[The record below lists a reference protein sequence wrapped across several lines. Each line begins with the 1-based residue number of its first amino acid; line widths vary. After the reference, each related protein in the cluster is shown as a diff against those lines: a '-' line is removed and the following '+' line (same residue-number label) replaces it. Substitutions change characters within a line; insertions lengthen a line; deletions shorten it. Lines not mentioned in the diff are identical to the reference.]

1 MEDLLGGLLNG
12 DSLLFLLHTLHELL
26 SICILTGHDIADA
39 EVGEDD
45 SRDREKVV
53 HLAADKWLVIANG
66 VTILII
72 LHKEDVGD
80 IELPCLVF
88 AAELGRLAEDF
99 LDHGVVAIV
108 PVDLGLH
115 HEDGDVLVESQVILL
130 KGIVDRLAISG
141 NSCVL
146 DRLGLLAERVD
157 VLVG

>member
-45 SRDREKVV
+45 GRDREKVV

-72 LHKEDVGD
+72 LHEEYVGD
-80 IELPCLVF
+80 IELPCLVLT
-88 AAELGRLAEDF
+88 AELGRLAEDF
-99 LDHGVVAIV
+99 LDHGVVAVV

-115 HEDGDVLVESQVILL
+115 HEHWDILVKSQVILL
-130 KGIVDRLAISG
+130 ERIVDRLGVSG
-141 NSCVL
+141 DPCIL
-146 DRLGLLAERVD
+146 DGLSLFTEGVD
-157 VLVG
+157 VLVC